1 MQGFIKECLH
11 QLHRICIDAA
21 AAGFPDHRHMPVALC
36 IFDQP
41 ENSRIAGQL
50 IPVRVQRAPA
60 RRYLLIGIALQNQRR
75 YTSQTIGGVQIAGFS
90 KYDPLRQYSHAA
102 KQLPARP
109 HSSSHFG
116 NRSLR
121 RNKRRIGNNCL
132 YRLPPALLRR
142 TNGVCAHTMSQ

>member
-21 AAGFPDHRHMPVALC
+21 AAGFPDHRHMPVALY

-50 IPVRVQRAPA
+50 IPVCVQRAPA

-75 YTSQTIGGVQIAGFS
+75 YTGQTIGGVQIAGFS
-90 KYDPLRQYSHAA
+90 KYDPLRQCSHAA

-116 NRSLR
+116 NRSPR

>member
-21 AAGFPDHRHMPVALC
+21 AAGFPDHRHMPVALY

-41 ENSRIAGQL
+41 ENRRIAGQL

-60 RRYLLIGIALQNQRR
+60 RRYLLIGIALQDQRR
-75 YTSQTIGGVQIAGFS
+75 YTGQTIGGVQIAGFS
-90 KYDPLRQYSHAA
+90 KYDPLRQCSHAA

-121 RNKRRIGNNCL
+121 RNKRRIGNN
-132 YRLPPALLRR
+132 RLHC
-142 TNGVCAHTMSQ
+142 CAAQTAYAPILWFQ